1 MYISTILQNKGGVIT
16 IVQTESVQAAAKVL
30 REKRFG
36 SLMVRDKAGKIAG
49 IITERDIIRGIADRG
64 AAVLSFKVEDLM
76 TKEVWSCK
84 ASDLIKDVMQQMSVR
99 RIRHVPVLDEK
110 GDLVGIISSTD
121 IVKYR
126 LTERADEVAVLRDL
140 NRARV

>member
-16 IVQTESVQAAAKVL
+16 IVQTESVQTAAKVL

-36 SLMVRDKAGKIAG
+36 SLMVRDKSGKVAG

-76 TKEVWSCK
+76 TKEIWSCK
-84 ASDLIKDVMQQMSVR
+84 PTDLIKDVMQQMTVR
-99 RIRHVPVLDEK
+99 RIRHVPVLDD
-110 GDLVGIISSTD
+110 GAQLVGMISSTD